1 MKKLSFILAIV
12 LLAAT
17 LFGCGNGYV
26 NKYTAKMMQTSCWD
40 DEASMEFSVFKG
52 VYHFKLKGKNDSDH
66 TLEYDASLG
75 EGEVNVYVGANG
87 ERELI
92 FTIKGGESYDNT
104 ISLDDKYDG
113 AKTIY
118 VIVESEN
125 NSSNGDFE
133 FEYD

>member
-1 MKKLSFILAIV
+1 MKKLFLILVILSLTV
-12 LLAAT
+12 T

-26 NKYTAKMMQTSCWD
+26 NKYSAKMMKTSCWG
-40 DEASMEFSVFKG
+40 DEADMEYSDFKG
-52 VYHFKLKGKNDSDH
+52 VYHFKLKGNKDSDH

-75 EGEVNVYVGANG
+75 EGEVNVYVGVDG
-87 ERELI
+87 EKELI

-104 ISLDDKYDG
+104 ILLDDKYDY

-125 NSSNGDFE
+125 KSSNGDFE
-133 FEYD
+133 FEYN